1 MKNRST
7 WATAGLL
14 LGLGL
19 ALAGCGKRGPLEL
32 PSGEKAQMPT
42 DESSMTLAAPE
53 NDEPID
59 MRPITSN
66 KSMKSNPDDPAAQ
79 SK

>member
-7 WATAGLL
+7 WATAGIL

-32 PSGEKAQMPT
+32 PSGDKAQMPT
-42 DESSMTLAAPE
+42 DESTMTLTAPE
-53 NDEPID
+53 SDEPID
-59 MRPITSN
+59 MRPISSDG
-66 KSMKSNPDDPAAQ
+66 SMKSNPDDPAAQ
-79 SK
+79 NN

>member
-7 WATAGLL
+7 LVTAGIL

-19 ALAGCGKRGPLEL
+19 ALAACGKRGPLEL
-32 PSGEKAQMPT
+32 PSGEKPQMPT
-42 DESSMTLAAPE
+42 DESTMTLVAPE

-59 MRPITSN
+59 MRPITSDG
-66 KSMKSNPDDPAAQ
+66 SMKSNPDDPAAQ
-79 SK
+79 SN